1 VPKKLQEIVAP
12 HKNVKVVNSITFEA
26 ESFEE
31 VEEKL

>member
-1 VPKKLQEIVAP
+1 MPKNLQEIVAC
-12 HKNVKVVNSITFEA
+12 HRNVKVVNSITFEA